1 MTFGLSRRLPAWMD
15 DGIGIPEFIETMEDS
30 ANPRLFAQNI
40 LGFLDDIR
48 NIPGMEHLGRLP
60 LVASDWRR
68 LAQRCDEILQF
79 HFRTARK
86 PPAEFYADLLDTYA
100 RIRTRTW
107 YLYVD
112 ASLAPTPMYHQI
124 RS

>member
-15 DGIGIPEFIETMEDS
+15 DGIGIQEFVETMEDS

-48 NIPGMEHLGRLP
+48 STPGMEHLSLLP
-60 LVASDWRR
+60 LVAAYWRR
-68 LAQRCDEILQF
+68 LAQRCDEILQL

-86 PPAEFYADLLDTYA
+86 VPAEFYMDLHDTYA
-100 RIRTRTW
+100 RIRARTW

-112 ASLAPTPMYHQI
+112 AALARTPRDHQI